1 MLDAAWTFLTDSTN
15 RATLG
20 WIGAGIAA
28 GAAGL
33 WAVVKFLA
41 RNDESGPRPN
51 VTADRGG
58 VAIGG
63 SATHSPISVN
73 PPRPGKR

>member
-1 MLDAAWTFLTDSTN
+1 MLDAAWKFLTDPTN
-15 RATLG
+15 RDTLG

-33 WAVVKFLA
+33 WAVVTFLV
-41 RNDESGPRPN
+41 RKEGSDPRPN
-51 VTADRGG
+51 VSADRGG

-63 SATHSPISVN
+63 SATNSPINVN
-73 PPRPGKR
+73 PPRPGKH